1 MGLTPKSRDEV
12 QFVSL
17 LSKTRAL
24 ENESWRKPHFYQH
37 LRKLHAQL
45 KDTPGL
51 TADDRVAFDKAMSE
65 LDKVMAALPSP
76 EPEVPSQISQLIHRR
91 RNKVE
96 EQMKTPEKWS
106 GITTPQADSPTRAAD
121 YEPAPD
127 VTEALKR
134 HKERQ
139 AQLADQML
147 AMTQNLKHVS
157 VAARDIITQD
167 NSKLS
172 DVHDLVD
179 KNQAK
184 LGRETEKLEKFNQ
197 SSGKCWVWTLVFVVM
212 AVFIVMV
219 IFIRLFPKRK

>member
-1 MGLTPKSRDEV
+1 
-12 QFVSL
+12 
-17 LSKTRAL
+17 
-24 ENESWRKPHFYQH
+24 
-37 LRKLHAQL
+37 
-45 KDTPGL
+45 
-51 TADDRVAFDKAMSE
+51 
-65 LDKVMAALPSP
+65 
-76 EPEVPSQISQLIHRR
+76 
-91 RNKVE
+91 
-96 EQMKTPEKWS
+96 MKTPEKWS

-134 HKERQ
+134 HKEVNILLRLCHCDSGKSYWCSNARRHLVYFLAIARPYFERALPTTSNILSITISQFQRQ